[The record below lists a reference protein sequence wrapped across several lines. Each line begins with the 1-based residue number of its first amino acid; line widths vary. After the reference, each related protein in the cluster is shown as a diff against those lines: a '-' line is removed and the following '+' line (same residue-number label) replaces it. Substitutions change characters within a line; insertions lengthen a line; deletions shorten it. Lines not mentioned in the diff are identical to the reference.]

1 MSKWIL
7 STFRKFQWNQGN
19 SSELPKLY
27 ASDLRTMAELSEFLK
42 ENESRILKD
51 LETLVNLESPST
63 DKILLDRTA
72 SYIAEYGKRML
83 DLDPLVVENG
93 QAGNNLIFDLPGSEV
108 GKPVLILTHYDTVWP
123 EGTLLKMPFNIE
135 GNVITGP
142 GVFDMKG
149 GLIQGFWA
157 LKSLS
162 QDTGIKRPVRILC
175 TSDEEVGSEASREL
189 IEKEASAAECV
200 LVLEAS
206 KDGMVK
212 TGRKGVGRYEIRVVG
227 KAAHA
232 GLDHKSGISAIDE
245 LSRIVLELHSLT
257 DYNKGTTINVGVIN
271 GGTRSN
277 VVAAEAWCEV
287 DLRVESLEEADR
299 IEKIIRNLKPHNDGA
314 RIVVSGGL
322 NRPPM
327 ERNEKNVNLFLKA
340 KTVAASMNLEL
351 KDCVVGGASDGNFC
365 SALGAPVLD
374 GMGMVGGNAHADGEF
389 VYRDTIIERTT
400 LLALFLKSL

>member
-1 MSKWIL
+1 MTQISA
-7 STFRKFQWNQGN
+7 
-19 SSELPKLY
+19 Y
-27 ASDLRTMAELSEFLK
+27 LK
-42 ENESRILKD
+42 EKEGVLLKD

-72 SYIAEYGKRML
+72 GYIAEYGARML
-83 DLDPLVVENG
+83 GVKAELVENG
-93 QAGNNLIFDLPGSEV
+93 QAGNNLIFNLPGSES
-108 GKPVLILTHYDTVWP
+108 GKPILILTHYDTVWP
-123 EGTLLKMPFNIE
+123 EGTLGSMPFKID
-135 GNVITGP
+135 GNTITGP

-149 GLIQGFWA
+149 GLVQGFWA
-157 LKSLS
+157 LKSLL
-162 QDTGIKRPVRILC
+162 QDNGIRRPVRILC

-189 IEKEASAAECV
+189 IEREASAAECV

-212 TGRKGVGRYEIRVVG
+212 TGRKGVGRYEIRVNG

-232 GLDHKSGISAIDE
+232 GLDHKNGISAIDE
-245 LSRIVLELHSLT
+245 ISRLVLELHSMT
-257 DYNKGTTINVGVIN
+257 DYQKGTTVNVGVID

-287 DLRVESLEEADR
+287 DVRVESLDEAER
-299 IEKIIRNLKPHNDGA
+299 IEKLIRDLKPHKEGA
-314 RIVVSGGL
+314 RIEVSGGL

-340 KTVAASMNLEL
+340 KAVAATMNLDL

-365 SALGAPVLD
+365 SALGVPVLD

-400 LLALFLKSL
+400 LLALLLKSL